1 MDLTVRLFAVLKE
14 RAGRSEIAL
23 FGLPDDLDLRG
34 LKREITRRHPEL
46 GDLSRV
52 AGAVGTQYAGD
63 ETRLKSGD
71 SVALLPPVSGG

>member
-23 FGLPDDLDLRG
+23 LGLPDDLDLSG
-34 LKREITRRHPEL
+34 LKREIARRHPEL
-46 GDLSRV
+46 GDLSTV
-52 AGAVGTQYAGD
+52 AGAIGTQYAGD
-63 ETRLKSGD
+63 KTRLKSGD